1 MSDINFQNFPKH
13 ENKEIR
19 NIIKAPENHYIV
31 SFDYAQLEARILAM
45 ASKDMEFCNAIW
57 NNIDTHAKWSNE
69 LLSFNSKLLDKFPVI
84 KKYKTK
90 EQVYKG
96 QFKLL
101 RSDVKNNLVF
111 KLFYG
116 GGKKSLTSH
125 YLPLGMSQEAMDA
138 IYNKF
143 WEVYSGVKKWQEEI
157 VKFYNENGYS
167 KSLTGRKRRYPL
179 SYNEIINFPIQS
191 TASFDICI
199 VAGNYLSDIAVT
211 KNLPQLQYRINIHDD
226 LTFYIPEKTLLEDII
241 TIGYNMVYPR
251 YKFINVPLEVEY
263 SIGTNWGNMI
273 DTGKIN
279 TNEFFNYDHIN
290 NIWINREEKLPPLM
304 RKAIRAKEINNTKEI
319 II

>member
-1 MSDINFQNFPKH
+1 MENIDLNNTYWDRIRGYVSELRVDARWILRQNETDKPLGSL
-13 ENKEIR
+13 R
-19 NIIKAPENHYIV
+19 IV
-31 SFDYAQLEARILAM
+31 SHPDLRPGYLRSIFTQVT
-45 ASKDMEFCNAIW
+45 S
-57 NNIDTHAKWSNE
+57 
-69 LLSFNSKLLDKFPVI
+69 I
-84 KKYKTK
+84 KPKTK
-90 EQVYKG
+90 EEIYKA

-116 GGKKSLTSH
+116 GGKKGLATH
-125 YLPLGMSQEAMDA
+125 YLSLGMSQEAMDA

-251 YKFINVPLEVEY
+251 YDFINVPLEVEY

-279 TNEFFNYDHIN
+279 TNEFFNYNHIN